1 MSSIT
6 TMNSLVAAI
15 DAAAGLNETWNKGS
29 LTATNGAFS
38 SLWTAGGNPA
48 PGAAQ
53 GSNDGAI
60 CDKNTVGAFTRLVNA
75 GAGRNHLLSW
85 EGFGANVSAILLYDR
100 LWHSSGHSGI
110 VTGPTS
116 FTQPA
121 LTRYTDGVGVEAWL
135 DVYGAIG
142 STSRVATIS
151 FTHPTLGSGKSA
163 TLNTIASQAIGQC
176 VRFTGPETDALTS
189 IQSVGLSA
197 STGTA
202 GNYGLTLRKQIGIV
216 TAATGNVK
224 DAIRAALREVKSD
237 ACLEILVLANTTS
250 TGAVQGNLVVG

>member
-6 TMNSLVAAI
+6 TMNSLVAAE
-15 DAAAGLNETWNKGS
+15 DAAAGLNEPWAKGS
-29 LTATNGAFS
+29 LTATNGAMS

-48 PGAAQ
+48 AGAAQ
-53 GSNDGAI
+53 GSNDGAV
-60 CDKNTVGAFTRLVNA
+60 CDKSTTGAFSRLVNA
-75 GAGRNHLLSW
+75 GVGRNHVLLW
-85 EGFGANVSAILLYDR
+85 EGFGPNVSAVVLYDR
-100 LWHSSGHSGI
+100 LWHSSGHSGT
-110 VTGPTS
+110 VTGPTA

-135 DVYGAIG
+135 DVYTAIG

-151 FTHPTLGSGKSA
+151 YTHPTLGSGKSA
-163 TLNTIASQAIGQC
+163 TANTIVSQAAGQC
-176 VRFTGPETDALTS
+176 VRFTGPETDAITS

-197 STGTA
+197 TTGTA
-202 GNYGLTLRKQIGIV
+202 GNYGLTLRKQIAVV

-224 DAIRAALREVKSD
+224 DAIRAALREVKAD
-237 ACLEILVLANTTS
+237 ACLEILVLATTTT